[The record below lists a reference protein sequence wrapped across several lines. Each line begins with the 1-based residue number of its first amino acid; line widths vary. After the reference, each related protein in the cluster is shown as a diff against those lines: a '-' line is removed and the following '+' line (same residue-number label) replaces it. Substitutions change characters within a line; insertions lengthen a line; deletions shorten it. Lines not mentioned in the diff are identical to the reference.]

1 MKHNL
6 LSYRNVYW
14 QLRVVSDTSSL
25 YLIWIT
31 VANSTHMYTYV
42 NTTRQELDYWGRLE
56 EHFIK
61 YWPGPCIPARSIPRI
76 PTVWQ
81 SRISQGLIK
90 AELTGLRTSCLH
102 PISGKHT
109 SCVIPAFIPSAYLW
123 SNTHP
128 VKLDQRSLFTE
139 AKTNGLL
146 SQVDRPQDSKKR
158 ICPWARG
165 GAQANLSPLLPA
177 SL

>member
-1 MKHNL
+1 MTIIPHKWDGCLPCMNIALMKHNL

-90 AELTGLRTSCLH
+90 GKTHSLSTSPFGPVRDKDTLWCTSCLRSTSCLSV
-102 PISGKHT
+102 IKHT
-109 SCVIPAFIPSAYLW
+109 PCAVGATKVVYRR
-123 SNTHP
+123 
-128 VKLDQRSLFTE
+128 K
-139 AKTNGLL
+139 KTQGGLL
-146 SQVDRPQDSKKR
+146 Y
-158 ICPWARG
+158 
-165 GAQANLSPLLPA
+165 
-177 SL
+177 